1 MNEENLMYARI
12 YGSEKLQLSISQ
24 PFWELA
30 SFFSLM
36 SLAYSSSIFLFS
48 FLGFGFRKHAS

>member
-1 MNEENLMYARI
+1 MNEENLMSARI

-48 FLGFGFRKHAS
+48 FLGLLILFWL